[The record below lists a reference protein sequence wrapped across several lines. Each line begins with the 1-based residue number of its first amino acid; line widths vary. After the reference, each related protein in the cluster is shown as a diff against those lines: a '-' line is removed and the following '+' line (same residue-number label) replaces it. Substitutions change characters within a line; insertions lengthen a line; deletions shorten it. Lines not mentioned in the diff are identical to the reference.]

1 MTVTATPTHNPLP
14 LRAAT
19 FNNLAQA
26 LDYAATGTT
35 GANFYGSRAEL
46 YESLPYSQLA
56 KEAQQLARKLIAM
69 DFKTGDRVVIIAET
83 HPNFLRGFFAC
94 QYAGLIPVPVPV
106 PIQLGSRFFVR
117 P

>member
-83 HPNFLRGFFAC
+83 HPNFLRGFFRLSVCGFNSCSSTCTNSAR
-94 QYAGLIPVPVPV
+94 QP
-106 PIQLGSRFFVR
+106 FFVR